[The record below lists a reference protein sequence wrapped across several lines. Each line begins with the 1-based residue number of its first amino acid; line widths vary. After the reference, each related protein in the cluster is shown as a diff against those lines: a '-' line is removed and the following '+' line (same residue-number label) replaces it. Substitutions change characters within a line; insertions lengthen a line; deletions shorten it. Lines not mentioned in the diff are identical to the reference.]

1 MDDLSRRLLARYQKG
16 LPICAE
22 PYRRMAETLGCR
34 RSSGTA
40 RAARVLAPAR
50 WWRST
55 GPTRDNAPS
64 ASRRRSRSST
74 SASLQPLDL
83 PMQEAYC
90 IDLAF
95 PLEASR

>member
-22 PYRRMAETLGCR
+22 PYRRMAETLGCSEAEVLERLR
-34 RSSGTA
+34 RLEADGA
-40 RAARVLAPAR
+40 L
-50 WWRST
+50 
-55 GPTRDNAPS
+55 G
-64 ASRRRSRSST
+64 
-74 SASLQPLDL
+74 LQPLDL